1 MTRVPRAWNDASREE
16 SLGPSPYQASSNQP
30 FRVRTATRSHGIE
43 HGEHL
48 HRNNYAYGKAYSDAG
63 SQPHESD
70 ETRNPLHT
78 VQDAVG
84 NIVKSPG
91 DLGNASIAENIYT
104 EGARTQSRSGTDQA
118 DGNGGYDPRDIEIP
132 RRMPLTLDAKLQGIW
147 KVAGIENQLRQQY
160 ILEQAEEITH
170 ESYELI
176 GMKEDREA
184 TAYANV
190 VLWNVGRLVETY
202 NGLRR
207 AKASNASAPMSQSRN
222 QFEQEQKPP
231 TTRHVPTET
240 CRPDPRHPT
249 SLLTRLPATDEK
261 AITNCNRR
269 NIKKDNKRAIITQ
282 QEDEK
287 DDLPT
292 NCSSPAI
299 ELANARLFEP
309 KQDEETE
316 EAYQRRIAAQ
326 KRLQNL
332 DLAQRQPN
340 LREELET
347 VEPLFYLETEPNHVP
362 QARRQQSSS
371 NLSYVIDSE
380 QSLERH
386 RFPQGVSP
394 EWFHE
399 NTGHSPRIKQESISD
414 TQRERSKERARPKLP
429 RPSPS
434 NGSKGER
441 RRETPP
447 HSRRGRPTNEWQR
460 AYDADEEIEERL
472 LWWSDEQDIPP
483 ERQRVECPPRRIQP
497 SPHQPARASPLPMHS
512 ATGKFNF
519 RDYNQGDMNGQ
530 RDHQGMD
537 RGRGIEAAVPNANS
551 QRRFSIIPEALAYTT
566 PGIADSRQ
574 LHKERMH
581 RRLRDIIQYHLGTT
595 MVLPEGYEPG
605 PITISEDGGIIP
617 YAGNPRFRVL
627 ERFVMALCLNFTLGG
642 LAGPEFAKEQFR
654 LLHLTQCV
662 KGEAYR
668 FVMRHVMNPSRQ
680 RRNWTFEEVIVAL
693 YERFIHYTSTHEA
706 RDNFRQ
712 TR

>member
-30 FRVRTATRSHGIE
+30 FRARTATWSHGIE

-48 HRNNYAYGKAYSDAG
+48 HRNNYAYDKAYSDAR
-63 SQPHESD
+63 SQPH

-84 NIVKSPG
+84 NVVRSPG

-147 KVAGIENQLRQQY
+147 KVAGLENQLRQQY

-207 AKASNASAPMSQSRN
+207 AKASNASGPMSQSRN
-222 QFEQEQKPP
+222 QFEQEQIPP

-240 CRPDPRHPT
+240 CRPDPRHST

-261 AITNCNRR
+261 AITYCDRR
-269 NIKKDNKRAIITQ
+269 NIEKDKKRAIITQ
-282 QEDEK
+282 QEGEK
-287 DDLPT
+287 DDVGLTFAVNYGLPT

-309 KQDEETE
+309 TQDEETE
-316 EAYQRRIAAQ
+316 EVYQRRIAAQ

-347 VEPLFYLETEPNHVP
+347 VEPLSYLETEPNHVP
-362 QARRQQSSS
+362 QARRQRSSS
-371 NLSYVIDSE
+371 NLSYVTDSE

-394 EWFHE
+394 EPQVGVWFHE
-399 NTGHSPRIKQESISD
+399 NTGHSPRIKRESISY
-414 TQRERSKERARPKLP
+414 TQRGRSKERARPGPP
-429 RPSPS
+429 RPFPS

-447 HSRRGRPTNEWQR
+447 HNRRRRPTNEWQ
-460 AYDADEEIEERL
+460 
-472 LWWSDEQDIPP
+472 
-483 ERQRVECPPRRIQP
+483 
-497 SPHQPARASPLPMHS
+497 
-512 ATGKFNF
+512 
-519 RDYNQGDMNGQ
+519 
-530 RDHQGMD
+530 
-537 RGRGIEAAVPNANS
+537 
-551 QRRFSIIPEALAYTT
+551 
-566 PGIADSRQ
+566 
-574 LHKERMH
+574 
-581 RRLRDIIQYHLGTT
+581 
-595 MVLPEGYEPG
+595 
-605 PITISEDGGIIP
+605 
-617 YAGNPRFRVL
+617 
-627 ERFVMALCLNFTLGG
+627 
-642 LAGPEFAKEQFR
+642 
-654 LLHLTQCV
+654 
-662 KGEAYR
+662 
-668 FVMRHVMNPSRQ
+668 
-680 RRNWTFEEVIVAL
+680 
-693 YERFIHYTSTHEA
+693 
-706 RDNFRQ
+706 
-712 TR
+712 